1 MFKNFEKNKDDNN
14 RISETKKL
22 QAKNISCRVSEVDC
36 NLIHDFSDG

>member
-22 QAKNISCRVSEVDC
+22 QAKNISCRVSEVDWHNI
-36 NLIHDFSDG
+36 NL